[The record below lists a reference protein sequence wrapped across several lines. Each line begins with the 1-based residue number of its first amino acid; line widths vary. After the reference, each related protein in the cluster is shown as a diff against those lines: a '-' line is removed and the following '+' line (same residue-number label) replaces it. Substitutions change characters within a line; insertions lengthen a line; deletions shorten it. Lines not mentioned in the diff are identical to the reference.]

1 LVPLP
6 YAPNTIRFPIDS
18 LKNRIGIPKHNCY
31 STSVLLVSS
40 MRGPWKA
47 YSPDTG
53 NPPFPA
59 RAEALIASEHSDSS
73 IVRLWRLASRIS
85 CGASREEILSAILKI
100 VTDGVTCDSCTVYV
114 AEGGELV
121 RRACSNPHIQ
131 AANRLKVKTVLCTM
145 RWAAGN
151 WETLVATRN
160 AHVDPRVRMFF
171 NGPLEDGFECF
182 LSIPMV
188 SGGRLEGA
196 INVRNREH
204 FPYGERETN
213 LIAALSYLVGSEL
226 ERARLELKNVAL
238 RARLESR
245 DFVERAKG
253 ILQRNLQIDE
263 EDAYLTLQRE
273 SRNRRKS
280 MREVAETII
289 LNDVLK
295 TNEHL

>member
-1 LVPLP
+1 
-6 YAPNTIRFPIDS
+6 
-18 LKNRIGIPKHNCY
+18 
-31 STSVLLVSS
+31 
-40 MRGPWKA
+40 M
-47 YSPDTG
+47 
-53 NPPFPA
+53 
-59 RAEALIASEHSDSS
+59 HS
-73 IVRLWRLASRIS
+73 
-85 CGASREEILSAILKI
+85 
-100 VTDGVTCDSCTVYV
+100 
-114 AEGGELV
+114 V
-121 RRACSNPHIQ
+121 RRRRRGIGTARLQQSHIQ
-131 AANRLKVKTVLCTM
+131 AANRLKVKTVLSIM
-145 RWAAGN
+145 KWAAGD
-151 WETLVATRN
+151 WEALVATRS

-171 NGPLEDGFECF
+171 NGPLEDRFECF